1 MSLVSPHAPAEDQLI
16 RRIPLDP
23 TTHRMP
29 VAAELDPDL
38 VARQEFEVM
47 MAAFPPVIGSDHN
60 QPREPN
66 INRGHTRKNKSAIRV
81 SFGRRG
87 VRNQIPIVERG

>member
-1 MSLVSPHAPAEDQLI
+1 MSLVSPRAALEDQLVSG
-16 RRIPLDP
+16 IPLDL
-23 TTHRMP
+23 TSHRMP

-47 MAAFPPVIGSDHN
+47 MAALPPVIGSDHN

-66 INRGHTRKNKSAIRV
+66 INRCHTRKNKSAIRV

-87 VRNQIPIVERG
+87 VRNQIPVVERG